1 MKKVL
6 LIILAILVVVVA
18 LKALKEKKE
27 EVQNLPKPKEMIKSV
42 KTTKAQV
49 KTLSQSREFL
59 AQIQASNS
67 AYIASK
73 FSATIKRIY
82 VSENDVVKK
91 GELLIS
97 LDDSEIKA
105 NLNSLNEKK
114 RALDIDLVNSKKIL
128 NRNKKLLKIEAIS
141 RESYDNSNVL
151 YQNKL
156 AAFKGV
162 EDSIKQV
169 KSQLKYLNIKAPFN
183 GVVGSKL
190 NNEGSLAIAGK
201 AILTLNSNDQKMIF
215 SFVDNNK
222 PIIQGQ
228 KVYIDNKLVGEILR
242 RYDDAKN
249 SLLVAEVKPYKSL
262 PFANKSYKTIDVEV
276 DKLEGCSLPLDT
288 ILHKKDKTS
297 IMIYTNKKFTQK
309 DVEILL
315 QNDESVII
323 LECPS
328 ELVAVSSE
336 AKLSILPALSNV
348 IINEDK

>member
-1 MKKVL
+1 MKKIVL
-6 LIILAILVVVVA
+6 IVLAIVVVVVA
-18 LKALKEKKE
+18 LKFLKDKKQ
-27 EVQNLPKPKEMIKSV
+27 EVQNLAKPKEMTKSV
-42 KTTKAQV
+42 NTTRAKV
-49 KTLSQSREFL
+49 KTLSKSREFL

-73 FSATIKRIY
+73 FSATIKKIY
-82 VSENDVVKK
+82 VSENDVVEK
-91 GELLIS
+91 GALLIS

-114 RALDIDLVNSKKIL
+114 RALDIDLINSKKNL

-141 RESYDNSNVL
+141 REAYDNSNVV

-156 AAFKGV
+156 ALFNGV
-162 EDSIKQV
+162 ADSIKQV
-169 KSQLKYLNIKAPFN
+169 KSQLQYLNIKAPFN
-183 GVVGSKL
+183 GIVGSKS
-190 NNEGSLAIAGK
+190 NDEGSLALAGK
-201 AILTLNSNDQKMIF
+201 AILTLNSNDQKLIF

-228 KVYIDNKLVGEILR
+228 KVYINNSLVGEILR

-276 DKLEGCSLPLDT
+276 DKLKGCSLPLKA
-288 ILHKKDKTS
+288 ILHQKNKTS
-297 IMIYTNKKFTQK
+297 IMVYANNKFTSR

-315 QNDESVII
+315 QNEDDVII
-323 LECPS
+323 SQCPS

-336 AKLSILPALSNV
+336 AKLSILPALSNI